1 MSKKAAILCVDDE
14 KSILMSLRTQIKK
27 HFGKRYSYEI
37 AESVEDAWEIIEEL
51 DKDGIEIL
59 VIVSDWLMPRIK
71 GDEFLTQ
78 VHERFPKI
86 VKVMLTGQADDEAVE
101 RATQNAKLHRCLQK
115 PWDEQEL
122 IDAIESG
129 LGEL

>member
-1 MSKKAAILCVDDE
+1 MSKKAVILCVDDE
-14 KSILMSLRTQIKK
+14 KSILMSLRIQIKK

-37 AESVEDAWEIIEEL
+37 AENVEDAWEVIEEL
-51 DKDGIEIL
+51 DEDGIEIL

-71 GDEFLTQ
+71 GDKFLTE

-86 VKVMLTGQADDEAVE
+86 VKVMLTGQADEEAVE
-101 RATQNAKLHRCLQK
+101 RAKQNAKLHRCLHK

>member
-1 MSKKAAILCVDDE
+1 MPKKAAILCVDDE

-27 HFGKRYSYEI
+27 HFGKRYAYEI
-37 AESVEDAWEIIEEL
+37 AECVEDAWEIIEEL
-51 DKDGIEIL
+51 NEDEIEVL

-71 GDEFLTQ
+71 GDEFLIR
-78 VHERFPKI
+78 VHEKFPKI
-86 VKVMLTGQADDEAVE
+86 VKVMLTGQADDEAIE
-101 RATQNAKLHRCLQK
+101 RAKERAQLHCCLHK

>member
-37 AESVEDAWEIIEEL
+37 AECVDDAWEIIEEL
-51 DKDGIEIL
+51 DDDGIEIL

-71 GDEFLTQ
+71 GDQFLTQ

-86 VKVMLTGQADDEAVE
+86 VKVMLTGQADEEAVE
-101 RATQNAKLHRCLQK
+101 RAKQNAKLHCCLHK

-122 IDAIESG
+122 IDAIKSG